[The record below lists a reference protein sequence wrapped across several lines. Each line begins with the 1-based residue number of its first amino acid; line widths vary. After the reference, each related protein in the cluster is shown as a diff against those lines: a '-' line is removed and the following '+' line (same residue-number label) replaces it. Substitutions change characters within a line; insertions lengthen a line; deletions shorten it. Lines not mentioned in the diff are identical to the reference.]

1 MMKENY
7 EERFRELEEKVSQL
21 VEFHDFKYD
30 KCKKVVVRL
39 SGFDMKRQEEFSKYL
54 WKTRDFPYNPLG
66 LGCVEIP
73 ERVVQLIKEEGYDI
87 IDVDFGKL
95 INDKKFTK
103 AYDNASNKYLGLDK
117 NL

>member
-87 IDVDFGKL
+87 IDVDFRKL

-103 AYDNASNKYLGLDK
+103 EYIKIANKYLGLDTD
-117 NL
+117 L